1 MEDNTAWLTN
11 YLRLFKVHIEEEV
24 TFENLDDLD
33 FNTPNAE
40 CTSKMKL
47 VYEFPPNY
55 QIEDDNDIM
64 DVIMV
69 LWKEGRGLAGM

>member
-1 MEDNTAWLTN
+1 MENNKGWLTN
-11 YLRLFKVHIEEEV
+11 YLHLFKAHIQEGV

-40 CTSKMKL
+40 RTSKRKL

-64 DVIMV
+64 DVIMG